1 LTLRNFATI
10 KFSTNGYPRLLVAL
24 ILAALAVPL
33 FVASAFGQQT
43 SYVDPSLGTGDS
55 IIRSDVFVGDKQGR
69 VPAKEGFFTRQ
80 LSGWL
85 SGNAEVLNG
94 VVVHVGR
101 GCIGDTYLADPAGK
115 IALIIRGGCTFVEK
129 ITRAY
134 NAGAIGAI
142 VYNNTTGT
150 PCCDNLVSMAP
161 TSVPP
166 LVPIPGFFVGNSA
179 GVTLSATP
187 VTVKIQAASFKALND
202 AVTALLLN
210 GTLNNQEAGA
220 LKDTISAAS
229 NAANAGHFAKA
240 VNLMEQ
246 FQTEITSL
254 YNGGSGVLPLA
265 DFNALNDAANN
276 IITRL
281 TEPYTGFSI

>member
-1 LTLRNFATI
+1 LHSFVSI
-10 KFSTNGYPRLLVAL
+10 KVSTNGYRRQLVAL
-24 ILAALAVPL
+24 ILASLAVTL
-33 FVASAFGQQT
+33 LGASALGQQT
-43 SYVDPSLGTGDS
+43 GAGDS
-55 IIRSDVFVGDKQGR
+55 IISSDVFVANGQGR

-85 SGNAEVLNG
+85 SGNAEVLKG
-94 VVVHVGR
+94 VVVHAGR

-115 IALIIRGGCTFVEK
+115 IALIIRGNCTFVEK

-134 NAGAIGAI
+134 NAGAIGVI
-142 VYNNTTGT
+142 VYNNTTGN

-161 TSVPP
+161 VSAPP

-179 GVTLSATP
+179 GLTLSATP
-187 VTVKIQAASFKALND
+187 VTVKIQAASFKGLND
-202 AVTALLLN
+202 AVTALVAN
-210 GTLNNQEAGA
+210 GTFNKSQAGS

-229 NAANAGHFAKA
+229 KAADHGDFATA
-240 VNLMEQ
+240 VNLMQQ
-246 FQTEITSL
+246 FQAAITSL
-254 YNGGSGVLPLA
+254 YNGGVGVLPLA

-281 TEPYTGFSI
+281 TEPFTGSSN